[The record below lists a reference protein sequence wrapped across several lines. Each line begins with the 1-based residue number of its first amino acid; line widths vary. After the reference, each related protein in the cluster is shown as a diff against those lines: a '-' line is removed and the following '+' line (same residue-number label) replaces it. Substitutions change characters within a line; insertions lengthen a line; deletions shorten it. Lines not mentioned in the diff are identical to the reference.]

1 MFRLLRF
8 LAVLAAASIGVTGVV
23 VAAAPQVNRILN
35 AHEEVPLTLPDIVAQ
50 PSRSFVYDSTG
61 LNVTDIFKVE
71 NREPFKLDR
80 VPEPVTAAIL
90 AVEDADFW
98 KHDGVSGR
106 SILRAL
112 MANVGTGSVEQG
124 GSTIT
129 QQVVKNLIMSPTS
142 ERTIQTKVIE
152 AVVARR
158 LEKKMGKPYVLEQYL
173 NAVYFGNNAYGLQSA
188 AEVYFGKS
196 VEQLTMVEGAFLGG
210 LIRNPTDY
218 DPFVRPERARY
229 RLRQAL
235 DRLVAVGRLEVADAE
250 LQASQFVLPVAPQ
263 RLPQLAVARSYFTE
277 EVKDYL
283 LNDSTILG
291 ATYQERYNKLFRGGL
306 RIYTTEDLYLEAFAR
321 DARNQVMP
329 QTTIGIDAAVVSLN
343 TKTGGVVAMRGG
355 PDFAQ
360 SQVNLTKRGRQT
372 GSAFK
377 FVILTAALAAGAE
390 PQDVINGQAPC
401 SLPNPG
407 DPEHPFEIGSND
419 ERVASRGVAQLTV
432 QTWSSI
438 NCAFGRLAQAVGLNR
453 VVDFAHKLG
462 IKGTLNN
469 YPSLA
474 TGNNEVSPLD
484 MASAFQTVA
493 NQGAHLEP
501 YYIEKILAADG
512 SVIYQHQAQPVQVIS
527 PDVAN
532 NAIDIMRGVLTRGTG
547 RKGRLNG
554 DRPSS
559 GKTGTQAFNTNAWFV
574 GATPQFTTAVWVG
587 DPKAQTRMRGIPE
600 FSSNGVNPVHGGD
613 YPVEIW
619 KYFMDATHAYLP
631 PEDWPVPAPTRGARR
646 IFIPGEECVFRGRAA
661 PVVVDPAAPVDPN
674 APPAAPAVSYRVD
687 AKATGVPI
695 PPDLLDMAWPLSSVP
710 AGTPVFN
717 CRRGPPRPTPP
728 PAPPAA
734 APAP

>member
-1 MFRLLRF
+1 MRLPTPQGTPRPSVAAVCLPAPGGRGPIASRLVFRLVRF

-35 AHEEVPLTLPDIVAQ
+35 AHEEVPLTLPEIVAQ

-112 MANVGTGSVEQG
+112 MANVGSGSVEQG

-129 QQVVKNLIMSPTS
+129 QQVVKNLIMSPTT

-188 AEVYFGKS
+188 AEVYFGKN

-210 LIRNPTDY
+210 MIRNPTDY

-235 DRLVAVGRLEVADAE
+235 DRLVAVERLDAAEAE
-250 LQASQFVLPVAPQ
+250 LQASGFVLPQAPQ

-329 QTTIGIDAAVVSLN
+329 QTSIGIDAAVVSLN

-493 NQGAHLEP
+493 NQGVHLEP
-501 YYIEKILAADG
+501 YYVEKILAADG
-512 SVIYQHQAQPVQVIS
+512 SVIYQHQPQPVQVIS

-532 NAIDIMRGVLTRGTG
+532 NAIDIMRGVLDEGHRPQGTPERGPSRRREDRYPGLQHERLVRRCHAAVHHRGVGG
-547 RKGRLNG
+547 R
-554 DRPSS
+554 
-559 GKTGTQAFNTNAWFV
+559 
-574 GATPQFTTAVWVG
+574 PQGPDPHAG
-587 DPKAQTRMRGIPE
+587 DP
-600 FSSNGVNPVHGGD
+600 GVLRQWRQPRARRRLSGGD
-613 YPVEIW
+613 LEVLHGR
-619 KYFMDATHAYLP
+619 HACVRPPRGLAGPRADPWAAPHLHPGGGVRLP
-631 PEDWPVPAPTRGARR
+631 GARGARGGGSGGAR
-646 IFIPGEECVFRGRAA
+646 RPRCAARPGRVVQHRPEGDGQRRSHPTSWTWPGR
-661 PVVVDPAAPVDPN
+661 
-674 APPAAPAVSYRVD
+674 
-687 AKATGVPI
+687 
-695 PPDLLDMAWPLSSVP
+695 
-710 AGTPVFN
+710 
-717 CRRGPPRPTPP
+717 
-728 PAPPAA
+728 
-734 APAP
+734 